1 MLDDVSFKVVFFM
14 LSWAM
19 LWHLGARMSQH
30 EPRRANPRGFGGV
43 GWSQGRE
50 VPPRSRRLGCSW
62 PRGGRAVRPKDLG
75 SKDQKIQKVK
85 LKGSKDERS
94 KDSYK
99 DSRYQG
105 LKESSLTLQGTH
117 YESPTALLPQGP
129 ADNYRS

>member
-1 MLDDVSFKVVFFM
+1 MVLGAMLDDAGCKMVFFR

-19 LWHLGARMSQH
+19 LWHLGAKMNQE
-30 EPRRANPRGFGGV
+30 EPRKANPQGFGGV
-43 GWSQGRE
+43 GWSPGRE
-50 VPPRSRRLGCSW
+50 VRPRVGGLQGSW

-99 DSRYQG
+99 DSRY
-105 LKESSLTLQGTH
+105 
-117 YESPTALLPQGP
+117 
-129 ADNYRS
+129 